1 MARTSLPSRGAR
13 SASTPPSA
21 RTRRALRPQPPPPAR
36 LPRGCAH
43 GLRCHRGGRDQRYPR
58 PPGAHG
64 QRRPR
69 RDRHLERRFL
79 PEQPEPLVLAAL
91 FDFDGTLVDTT
102 EMIFQSMRHAT
113 SSVLGRDDLSREE
126 LLANVGQP
134 LPRPLGRSAAHTA
147 VPPPAPLPPDEPPAP
162 AGQPLPRQM
171 ELFDAEKADLLLEAY
186 RTHHEEHHD
195 ALIAEFPGVYETL
208 NRLRTAGVRIIVV
221 TSKRR
226 RSVEMALE
234 KFPGL
239 GLVVDLFVTLEDTTE
254 HKPHPEPLLKG
265 LELAAT

>member
-113 SSVLGRDDLSREE
+113 SSVLGRNDLSREE

-134 LPRPLGRSAAHTA
+134 LPR
-147 VPPPAPLPPDEPPAP
+147 
-162 AGQPLPRQM
+162 QM
-171 ELFDAEKADLLLEAY
+171 EILDVEKAELLLEAY
-186 RTHHEEHHD
+186 RAHHEEHHD
-195 ALIAEFPGVYETL
+195 ALIAEFPGVDEALY
-208 NRLRTAGVRIIVV
+208 RLQTAGVRIVVV

-234 KFPGL
+234 K
-239 GLVVDLFVTLEDTTE
+239 
-254 HKPHPEPLLKG
+254 
-265 LELAAT
+265 